1 MSFGPYGLP
10 LEFWSY
16 KRLLEEVLVDHE
28 TTVQWCKKNGLL
40 SNHKVC
46 LACNEQML
54 FVQRNDGI
62 DGSRLVYYI
71 FHASYIYINFL
82 IDNSIFCT

>member
-62 DGSRLVYYI
+62 DGSRLVYYMHI
-71 FHASYIYINFL
+71 SCFLYIPKF
-82 IDNSIFCT
+82 